1 MILPGLMCDSRMF
14 SAQVA
19 ALSDVFVVDGFYAG
33 CHHISDMADYALAR
47 APEKFA
53 LLGHSMG
60 ARIALEVIRKA
71 PERVERIALAD
82 TGIHPVRPGEAD
94 KRYALRDVGRQHGM
108 VALVDEWL
116 PPMMAPA
123 QQKNVALV
131 ALLHEMAVDAGLA
144 TFEAQIEALLSRPEV
159 EDVLPAIGCPAFAI
173 VGDED
178 QWSPVD
184 QHQAIANKI
193 PGAQLRVVKGAGHM
207 LPAEKPNEFNE
218 ILREWLN
225 WPSHVVTSPATFA

>member
-14 SAQVA
+14 SAQ
-19 ALSDVFVVDGFYAG
+19 LSAFSDILVVDGFYAG

-71 PERVERIALAD
+71 PERVERIAFAD
-82 TGIHPVRPGEAD
+82 TGIHPVRAGEAE
-94 KRYALRDVGRQHGM
+94 KRHALRDVGRQHGM
-108 VALVDEWL
+108 AALVNEWL

-123 QQKNVALV
+123 QQENAALV
-131 ALLHEMAVDAGLA
+131 AMLHDMAVDAGLA
-144 TFEAQIEALLSRPEV
+144 TFEAQIDALLSRPAV
-159 EDVLPAIGCPAFAI
+159 EDLLPTINCPAFAI

-178 QWSPVD
+178 IWSPVD
-184 QHQAIANKI
+184 QHQSIVDQI

-207 LPAEKPNEFNE
+207 LPAEKPQEFNE
-218 ILREWLN
+218 ILREWLK
-225 WPSHVVTSPATFA
+225 WPSHVVTSPETFA